1 MENNEENQLPDP
13 TTENTTEAVENAPIE
28 NISLGDAMA
37 GVFTEPGSTFESV
50 KSSVKKNYWLVPIL
64 IVIAVSIL
72 SSFLVMKDE
81 ELVSEIRAKQKEAIK
96 KQMDEAVKNG
106 KMTRE
111 QADQQIEQ
119 TEKMFGGGMFVVFG
133 MIGSVFGVLII
144 FFLKALVYWGGL
156 KLFKGEAGYGAILN
170 VLGLAALITAIQLA
184 IDTVLAIL
192 MGKLLMNIGPVLL
205 FSEESV
211 GKQMYTLLANFDLL
225 NIWYNIV
232 VGIGLAK
239 VSKIKPSITI
249 TFVFVLWLVW
259 VLLTSFGP
267 LGMFMGR

>member
-1 MENNEENQLPDP
+1 MENNEENRSPVESN
-13 TTENTTEAVENAPIE
+13 ENLNESAETNVIE

-50 KSSVKKNYWLVPIL
+50 KASVKKNYWLLPVL
-64 IVIAVSIL
+64 IVIAVSVL
-72 SSFLVMKDE
+72 SSFLVMNDE
-81 ELVSEIRAKQKEAIK
+81 ELVSEIRTKQKEAIK
-96 KQMDEAVKNG
+96 KQMDEAVKDG

-119 TEKMFGGGMFVVFG
+119 TEKMFGGGMFVIFG
-133 MIGSVFGVLII
+133 IIGSVFGVLII

-156 KLFKGEAGYGAILN
+156 KLFKGEAGYGDLLN
-170 VLGLAALITAIQLA
+170 VLGLAGLITAIQLA

-192 MGKLLMNIGPVLL
+192 MGKLMMNIGPVML

-239 VSKIKPSITI
+239 VSKLKPSVTI

>member
-1 MENNEENQLPDP
+1 MENNEENKDLNPA
-13 TTENTTEAVENAPIE
+13 TVNTTEAAETEPVE

-37 GVFTEPGSTFESV
+37 GVFTEPGTTFESV
-50 KSSVKKNYWLVPIL
+50 KVSQKKNYWLLPVL
-64 IVIAVSIL
+64 IVILVSVL

-81 ELVSEIRAKQKEAIK
+81 ELVSEIKAKQKEAIK
-96 KQMDEAVKNG
+96 KQMEEAVKNG

-133 MIGSVFGVLII
+133 IIGSVFGVLII

-156 KLFKGEAGYGAILN
+156 KLFKSEAGYGAILN

-192 MGKLLMNIGPVLL
+192 MGKLLVNIGPVLL

-211 GKQMYTLLANFDLL
+211 GKQMYTFIANFDLL

-239 VSKIKPSITI
+239 ISRIKPAITI
-249 TFVFVLWLVW
+249 TFVFALWLVW